1 MIQRAS
7 LLLGVSLLAVL
18 ATACGDDGGSN
29 NPPGS
34 CGDGS
39 ITGSEQCDDGNTTNG
54 DGCSAQ
60 CQSESGGGVCGDMTV
75 DVNKGETCDDGNTT
89 PGDGCSSTCQM
100 ETPANCGNGALNGT
114 EACDDG
120 DTMGGDGCSATCTV
134 EQGYTCTGMPSVC
147 TMGGGMMGTC
157 AAPTTITLT
166 GTTDLTATLTG
177 DTTTGTSQV
186 GDAACDGF
194 GPEGGGNDK
203 IFKFTT
209 TDTRDIIL
217 EIDTMATMHGA
228 IIRLMTAPCDLTTE
242 IPEYTGAADGCA
254 DIEGSGYLGY
264 VNRPAG
270 TYYVVVDGYQAGED
284 GAFEIDMQALLPSCG
299 NGLVN
304 PLLDFCDDGNTMNGD
319 GCNSNCEIEMGWT
332 CETTSATMPSVCE
345 MVGCGDGD
353 VVSPEA
359 CDDDNTMDGD
369 GCSATCT
376 VEAGWICDASEPTVC
391 VMAGCGNGII
401 EPATEECDD
410 GNMMAGDRCSA
421 TCVLESDVA
430 EAAEPN
436 NTVPQVLTDGSH
448 IIRGEWMMGD
458 VDLYSFTLATPMKV
472 EIETYFTINGV
483 TTDYDGVANN
493 KFDCETIDD
502 HMIGVFAM
510 GADVT
515 MDMMALAR
523 DSDDGD
529 RYCSYVGA
537 NDSDDDDY
545 EADDTPDTTQLAML
559 PAGTYTIKL
568 SGDTLPGSTAPT
580 MPRRYML
587 DLKISPVGGTPVAPA
602 AGDIVINEFVADD
615 GPNANGDTNCDGVVT
630 GTNDEFI
637 ELVNVS
643 NKTLDLTGLT
653 IHDAG
658 APQANPPVP
667 PQLQFTF
674 GAATNVGP
682 GSLTLAPGKAV
693 VIWAGGAPA
702 CAGVTNWFTPV
713 ATQGTLSL
721 NNAGDTIT
729 LATGGATP
737 VTIATTTYMTA
748 TQAVSFNLSP
758 DAMSG
763 TTYVLHNTLTGVT
776 AGYSPGKK
784 ADGTA
789 F

>member
-1 MIQRAS
+1 MIQRATALLGAS
-7 LLLGVSLLAVL
+7 LLVVL

-29 NPPGS
+29 NGS
-34 CGDGS
+34 CGDGHV
-39 ITGSEQCDDGNTTNG
+39 TGSEQCDDGNTANG

-60 CQSESGGGVCGDMTV
+60 CQNESAGGVCGDMTV
-75 DVNKGETCDDGNTT
+75 DVNKGETCDDGNTN
-89 PGDGCSSTCQM
+89 PGDGCSSTCQT
-100 ETPANCGNGALNGT
+100 ETPVNCGNGALNGT

-120 DTMGGDGCSATCTV
+120 NTMGGDGCSGTCTV

-147 TMGGGMMGTC
+147 TMGGGMTGTC
-157 AAPTTITLT
+157 AAPTTVTFT
-166 GTTDLTATLTG
+166 GTGDLTATLTG

-186 GDAACDGF
+186 GDGACDGF

-209 TDTRDIIL
+209 TDVRDIVI
-217 EIDTMATMHGA
+217 EIDTTVTMHGA
-228 IIRLMTAPCDLTTE
+228 IVRLLTAPCDLTTE

-254 DIEGSGYLGY
+254 DIEGSGFLGY

-270 TYYVVVDGYQAGED
+270 TYYIVVDGFEAAQD
-284 GAFEIDMQALLPSCG
+284 GPFQINLKAKLPGCG
-299 NGLVN
+299 NGTAD
-304 PLLDFCDDGNTMNGD
+304 PQLDFCDDGNTMPGD
-319 GCNSNCEIEMGWT
+319 GCNANCEIEMGWNCRT
-332 CETTSATMPSVCE
+332 MMGMPSVCQ
-345 MVGCGDGD
+345 MIGCGDGIIQSAMNE
-353 VVSPEA
+353 V
-359 CDDDNTMDGD
+359 CDDDNTTPGD
-369 GCSATCT
+369 GCDATCQ
-376 VEAGWICDASEPTVC
+376 VESGWLCNTANPTVC

-401 EPATEECDD
+401 ESPTEECDD
-410 GNMMAGDRCSA
+410 GNLMDGDRCSA
-421 TCVLESDVA
+421 ACLLESDVA

-436 NTVPQVLTDGSH
+436 DTVPQALSAGSH
-448 IIRGEWMMGD
+448 IVRGEWMTGD
-458 VDLYSFTLATPMKV
+458 VDLYTFTLTAPMKV

-483 TTDYDGVANN
+483 TTDYDGVGNN
-493 KFDCETIDD
+493 KFDCTTTDD
-502 HMIGVFAM
+502 TMLGVFAM

-529 RYCSYVGA
+529 SYCSYVGTK
-537 NDSDDDDY
+537 DSNDDDY
-545 EADDTPDTTQLAML
+545 EPNTTPDTMQLAML
-559 PAGTYTIKL
+559 PAGTYTIKV
-568 SGDTLPGSTAPT
+568 SGDTLPGSTMVT

-587 DLKISPVGGTPVAPA
+587 DVKISMPGSTPVAPA
-602 AGDIVINEFVADD
+602 AGDIVINEFLADD
-615 GPNANGDTNCDGVVT
+615 GPNANGDSNCDGVVT

-643 NKTLDLTGLT
+643 TKTLDLTGLT
-653 IHDAG
+653 IKDGG
-658 APQANPPVP
+658 APQATPPLP

-674 GAATNVGP
+674 GAPTNVGP
-682 GSLTLAPGKAV
+682 GSLTLEPGKAV

-737 VTIATTTYMTA
+737 VTIATTTYATA
-748 TQAVSFNLSP
+748 TQAVSFNLTP

-763 TTYVLHNTLTGVT
+763 TTYALHTALTGAVG
-776 AGYSPGKK
+776 GYSPGKK